1 MISQFKIFCKSNNS
15 YKEMDWG
22 VRVRM
27 IFGLDLAQERHK
39 LLQIS
44 FSYTLMLF
52 SPYYRGDI
60 DFYAS

>member
-1 MISQFKIFCKSNNS
+1 
-15 YKEMDWG
+15 MDWG